1 MLKNGGIIVNVVC
14 TAILLLFLC
23 RAFLQMLEEEGIQ
36 AFYRSYRTT
45 LIMNVPFTAV
55 HFATYE
61 AAKKILGRRVADED
75 RLETHLL
82 AGGAAGALASA
93 VTNPMDVVKTRLQC
107 QVRG

>member
-1 MLKNGGIIVNVVC
+1 
-14 TAILLLFLC
+14 
-23 RAFLQMLEEEGIQ
+23 MLEEEGIQ

-61 AAKKILGRRVADED
+61 AAKKLLGRRVADED

-107 QVRG
+107 QVRVRHKAHQISSDEISKQNHVLMRR